1 MTGRPAI
8 ASNPKPIVD
17 VRRVALDLMQVVLVK
32 QQPLDNAIAAHERM
46 RQLEPRDRAFARL
59 LVATA
64 LRRLGEIDARI
75 DRHLHRPLPA
85 KSVLVRH
92 ALRLGA
98 VQLICLGTPPHAAVD
113 RTVGLLRGRLE
124 GFRGLVNAVLRKLA
138 TETAAETAA
147 DAAPPGRINTPDWLW
162 QSWVDGYGEATAAA
176 IAAAHRQEAPLD
188 ITVKDDAAGWAE
200 RLEATIL
207 PTGSLRRAAGGDPAA
222 LPGYADGGWWI
233 QDAAAAMPTRL
244 LGVQPGETVIDLC
257 AAPGGK
263 TAQLAAAGAAVTA
276 VERSAARSI
285 RLTGNLDRLGL
296 NARIVRADAVA
307 WRPEAPA
314 DAVLLDAPCS
324 ATGTIRRHPD
334 IPWLKQPKDVT
345 RLAELQQRLLHA
357 AVEMTRPGGRIVFA
371 TCSLQP
377 EEGPAQIAALLA
389 GNAPVAL
396 DPVRPD
402 ELPGLPEAL
411 SPDGTVRTLPC
422 HWAAEGG
429 LDGFYIARLRR
440 R

>member
-1 MTGRPAI
+1 
-8 ASNPKPIVD
+8 
-17 VRRVALDLMQVVLVK
+17 MQVVLVK
-32 QQPLDNAIAAHERM
+32 QQPLDSAIAAHDKM
-46 RQLEPRDRAFARL
+46 RLLEPRDRAFARL

-64 LRRLGEIDARI
+64 LRRLGEIDARLA
-75 DRHLHRPLPA
+75 RHLHRPLPA
-85 KSVLVRH
+85 KSVLVQH

-138 TETAAETAA
+138 SDPT
-147 DAAPPGRINTPDWLW
+147 DDQAAPGSINTPDWLW
-162 QSWVDGYGEATAAA
+162 RSWVESYGEETAAA
-176 IAAAHRQEAPLD
+176 IAAAHLNEAPLD

-200 RLEATIL
+200 RLEAAVL
-207 PTGSLRRAAGGDPAA
+207 PTGSLRRASGGDPAA
-222 LPGYADGGWWI
+222 LPGYAEGGWWI
-233 QDAAAAMPTRL
+233 QDAAAAVPTRL
-244 LGVQPGETVIDLC
+244 LGAQPGEAVIDLC

-276 VERSAARSI
+276 VERSAARTL
-285 RLTGNLDRLGL
+285 RLTDNLSRLGL
-296 NARIVRADAVA
+296 NARIVQADAVA
-307 WRPEAPA
+307 WRPDAPA

-334 IPWLKQPKDVT
+334 IPWLKQPKDVM
-345 RLAELQQRLLHA
+345 RLAELQDRLLHA
-357 AVEMTRPGGRIVFA
+357 AIDMTKPGGRIVFA

-389 GNAPVAL
+389 GDAPVTL

-402 ELPGLPEAL
+402 ELPGLPDAL
-411 SPDGTVRTLPC
+411 SADGTVRTLPC
-422 HWAAEGG
+422 HWSAEGG
-429 LDGFYIARLRR
+429 LDGFYVARLRR

>member
-1 MTGRPAI
+1 
-8 ASNPKPIVD
+8 
-17 VRRVALDLMQVVLVK
+17 MQVVLVK
-32 QQPLDNAIAAHERM
+32 RQPLDSAIAAHDSM

-64 LRRLGEIDARI
+64 LRRLGEIDSRI

-98 VQLICLGTPPHAAVD
+98 VQLVCLGTPPHAAVD
-113 RTVGLLRGRLE
+113 RTVGLLRGRLA

-138 TETAAETAA
+138 GEAAGDGAMPA
-147 DAAPPGRINTPDWLW
+147 HINTPDWLW
-162 QSWVDGYGEATAAA
+162 RSWTGSYGEATAAA
-176 IAAAHRQEAPLD
+176 IAAAHRTEAPLD
-188 ITVKDDAAGWAE
+188 ISVMNDAAGWAD
-200 RLEATIL
+200 RLEAEIL
-207 PTGSLRRAAGGDPAA
+207 PTGTLRRASGGDPAA

-233 QDAAAAMPTRL
+233 QDAAAALPARL
-244 LGVQPGETVIDLC
+244 LGAAAGETVIDLC

-276 VERSAARSI
+276 VERSAARSV
-285 RLTGNLDRLGL
+285 RLQGNLDRLGL
-296 NARIVRADAVA
+296 DARLVQADAVS
-307 WRPEAPA
+307 WRPDAPA

-334 IPWLKQPKDVT
+334 IPWLKQPEDVT
-345 RLAELQQRLLHA
+345 RLAALQERLLRA
-357 AVEMTRPGGRIVFA
+357 AVDMTRPGGRIVYA

-377 EEGPAQIAALLA
+377 EEGPERVAALLD
-389 GNAPVAL
+389 GDAPVTP

-402 ELPGLPEAL
+402 ELPGLAQAL
-411 SPDGTVRTLPC
+411 SADGTVRTLPC
-422 HWAAEGG
+422 HWPEAGG

>member
-1 MTGRPAI
+1 
-8 ASNPKPIVD
+8 
-17 VRRVALDLMQVVLVK
+17 MQVVLVK
-32 QQPLDNAIAAHERM
+32 QQPLDSAIAAHDRM

-64 LRRLGEIDARI
+64 LRRLGEIDARL

-113 RTVGLLRGRLE
+113 RTVGLLRGRLM

-138 TETAAETAA
+138 AETAA
-147 DAAPPGRINTPDWLW
+147 AAAAGTADDTGAPGRVNTPDWLW
-162 QSWVDGYGEATAAA
+162 QSWVDGYGEETAVA
-176 IAAAHRQEAPLD
+176 IAAAHRNEAPLD
-188 ITVKDDAAGWAE
+188 ITVKEDAAGWAE
-200 RLEATIL
+200 RLEATVL
-207 PTGSLRRAAGGDPAA
+207 PTGSLRRTGGGDPAA
-222 LPGYADGGWWI
+222 LPGYAEGGWWI
-233 QDAAAAMPTRL
+233 QDAAAALPTRL
-244 LGVQPGETVIDLC
+244 LDVRAGETVIDLC

-263 TAQLAAAGAAVTA
+263 TAQLAAAGAIVTA
-276 VERSAARSI
+276 VERSAARTV

-296 NARIVRADAVA
+296 DARIVKADAVA
-307 WRPEAPA
+307 WRPDAPA

-334 IPWLKQPKDVT
+334 IPWLKQPKDVA
-345 RLAELQQRLLHA
+345 RLADLQGRLLHA
-357 AVEMTRPGGRIVFA
+357 AIDMAKPGGRIVFA

-377 EEGPAQIAALLA
+377 EEGPAQIAALLE
-389 GNAPVAL
+389 GKAPVAL

-402 ELPGLPEAL
+402 ELPGLAEAL

-440 R
+440 L

>member
-1 MTGRPAI
+1 
-8 ASNPKPIVD
+8 
-17 VRRVALDLMQVVLVK
+17 MQVVLVK
-32 QQPLDNAIAAHERM
+32 RQPLDSAIAAHERM
-46 RQLEPRDRAFARL
+46 RDLEPRDRAFARL

-64 LRRLGEIDARI
+64 LRRLGEIDARL

-113 RTVGLLRGRLE
+113 RTVGLLRGRLA

-138 TETAAETAA
+138 GEAAEDTAAT
-147 DAAPPGRINTPDWLW
+147 GHINTPDWLW
-162 QSWVDGYGEATAAA
+162 QSWVESYGEETAAA
-176 IAAAHRQEAPLD
+176 IAAAHLTEAPLD
-188 ITVKDDAAGWAE
+188 ISVKEDAAGWAE
-200 RLEATIL
+200 RLEAIVL
-207 PTGSLRRAAGGDPAA
+207 PTGSLRRASGGDPAA
-222 LPGYADGGWWI
+222 LPGYAEGGWWI
-233 QDAAAAMPTRL
+233 QDAAAALPTRL
-244 LGVQPGETVIDLC
+244 LSVQPGETAIDLC

-263 TAQLAAAGAAVTA
+263 TAQLAAAGASVTA
-276 VERSAARSI
+276 VERSAARTK
-285 RLTGNLDRLGL
+285 RLNSNLDRLGL
-296 NARIVRADAVA
+296 DAHIVQADAEA
-307 WRPEAPA
+307 WRPDAPA

-334 IPWLKQPKDVT
+334 IPWLKQPEDVI
-345 RLAELQQRLLHA
+345 RLADLQDRLLRA
-357 AVEMTRPGGRIVFA
+357 AIDMTKPGGRIVFA

-377 EEGPAQIAALLA
+377 EEGPAQIAALLD
-389 GNAPVAL
+389 GDAPVAL
-396 DPVRPD
+396 DPVQPE

-411 SPDGTVRTLPC
+411 SADGTVRTLPC
-422 HWAAEGG
+422 HWATGGG